1 MKKLDCRRAGASFAE
16 LAGDPASGVGRC
28 VLAFWYSPTD
38 ASTLGFSQKIFYFHA
53 PIAETALLA
62 FGVAF
67 VAAVLYL
74 RTRGPEVGP
83 PRRRR
88 ACASA
93 CCSACS
99 S

>member
-1 MKKLDCRRAGASFAE
+1 MA
-16 LAGDPASGVGRC
+16 
-28 VLAFWYSPTD
+28 PTD

-67 VAAVLYL
+67 VAALLYL
-74 RTRGPEVGP
+74 RRGDA
-83 PRRRR
+83 RTTAWASL

-93 CCSACS
+93 CSSACS
-99 S
+99 SWSRA